1 MNNEPMARIAGIRT
15 VSDWIRALVC
25 ALGMAGC
32 ATPSPPVA
40 PLSDAETRLAAAAA
54 SVAEALARLATVE
67 QSAHRI
73 HVQALT
79 PAALPPELQAR
90 VNVEYQ
96 GDLKPLVHELAR
108 TVGYQ
113 VQTYGRSAAL
123 APITIVA
130 ENRAVGDILADIGYQ
145 TSARCDVVVAA
156 ERRLVEIRYRRE
168 FSPPV
173 ARPRRG
179 AGRTG

>member
-1 MNNEPMARIAGIRT
+1 MRTEKMARAARHRPLPNWVKILFGAAA
-15 VSDWIRALVC
+15 V
-25 ALGMAGC
+25 AGC
-32 ATPSPPVA
+32 AAGPPSVT
-40 PLSDAETRLAAAAA
+40 PLSEAETRLATAAA

-67 QSAHRI
+67 QHARQV

-79 PAALPPELQAR
+79 PTALPPELQTR

-96 GDLKPLVHELAR
+96 GDLKPLVYQLAR

-123 APITIVA
+123 APVTIVA

-145 TSARCDVVVAA
+145 TSARCDVVVAP

-168 FSPPV
+168 FPDR
-173 ARPRRG
+173 APRRHPSVG
-179 AGRTG
+179 GTG

>member
-1 MNNEPMARIAGIRT
+1 MKSEKTARAARHRPLPNWVQVLFGAVAVI
-15 VSDWIRALVC
+15 
-25 ALGMAGC
+25 GC
-32 ATPSPPVA
+32 AAPPPVA
-40 PLSDAETRLAAAAA
+40 PLSEAETRLAAAAA
-54 SVAEALARLATVE
+54 GVAEALARLATVE
-67 QSAHRI
+67 QSARRV

-79 PAALPPELQAR
+79 PAALPPELQTR

-123 APITIVA
+123 ASVTIVA

-145 TSARCDVVVAA
+145 TSARCDVVVMP

-168 FSPPV
+168 FPT
-173 ARPRRG
+173 PRRHPTDG
-179 AGRTG
+179 GTG

>member
-1 MNNEPMARIAGIRT
+1 MNHEPMARVAGIRT
-15 VSDWIRALVC
+15 VSDWIRVVLC
-25 ALGMAGC
+25 AVGMAGC
-32 ATPSPPVA
+32 ATPAPPVA

-67 QSAHRI
+67 QSAHRV

-79 PAALPPELQAR
+79 PAALPPELQVR

-123 APITIVA
+123 APVTIVA

-145 TSARCDVVVAA
+145 TSARCDVVVAP

-168 FSPPV
+168 FPDR
-173 ARPRRG
+173 APRRHPS
-179 AGRTG
+179 AGGTG

>member
-1 MNNEPMARIAGIRT
+1 MNIEPMARAASNRPILGWA
-15 VSDWIRALVC
+15 WILLCVV
-25 ALGMAGC
+25 GMSGC
-32 ATPSPPVA
+32 AAAPPPVA
-40 PLSDAETRLAAAAA
+40 PLSEAETRLATAAT

-67 QSAHRI
+67 QSARRV
-73 HVQALT
+73 HVQVLT
-79 PAALPPELQAR
+79 PAALPPELQVR

-96 GDLKPLVHELAR
+96 GDLKPLVYQLAR

-123 APITIVA
+123 TPVTIMA

-145 TSARCDVVVAA
+145 TSARCDVVVAP

-168 FSPPV
+168 FPHR
-173 ARPRRG
+173 APRRSRAASG
-179 AGRTG
+179 TG

>member
-1 MNNEPMARIAGIRT
+1 M
-15 VSDWIRALVC
+15 
-25 ALGMAGC
+25 
-32 ATPSPPVA
+32 
-40 PLSDAETRLAAAAA
+40 
-54 SVAEALARLATVE
+54 
-67 QSAHRI
+67 
-73 HVQALT
+73 T
-79 PAALPPELQAR
+79 PAALPPELQVR

-96 GDLKPLVHELAR
+96 GDLKPLVHALAR

-123 APITIVA
+123 APVTIVA

-145 TSARCDVVVAA
+145 TSARCDVVVAP

-168 FSPPV
+168 FSPPA

-179 AGRTG
+179 SGRTG

>member
-1 MNNEPMARIAGIRT
+1 MKSEPTARAARHPPFPNW
-15 VSDWIRALVC
+15 VKVLVG
-25 ALGMAGC
+25 AAVVTGC
-32 ATPSPPVA
+32 ATAPPPAAPPSE
-40 PLSDAETRLAAAAA
+40 AEIRLAAAAA
-54 SVAEALARLATVE
+54 GVAEALARLATVE
-67 QSAHRI
+67 QSARRV

-79 PAALPPELQAR
+79 PAALPPELQTR

-96 GDLKPLVHELAR
+96 GDLKPLVYQLAR

-123 APITIVA
+123 ASVTIMA

-145 TSARCDVVVAA
+145 TSARCDVVVAP

-168 FSPPV
+168 V
-173 ARPRRG
+173 LRLTPRRG
-179 AGRTG
+179 RAAAGTG